1 MSCVGELVLGCIR
14 MELRSNMYENGAG
27 STQNQTTDT
36 KAKETDRIE
45 PNSVKNGA
53 NSVKNGANS
62 VKNETRVSKAKQP
75 MGLLLDYNY

>member
-1 MSCVGELVLGCIR
+1 
-14 MELRSNMYENGAG
+14 MYENGAG

-53 NSVKNGANS
+53 NSVKN
-62 VKNETRVSKAKQP
+62 ETRVSKAKQP

>member
-53 NSVKNGANS
+53 NSVKN
-62 VKNETRVSKAKQP
+62 ETRVSKAKQP